1 MFDQI
6 TTLDKVFFAS
16 HLSIMLKAGLPLR
29 EGVATLREQ
38 TTSKKFK
45 KILGDIIKHLDN
57 GEPLGDSLAK
67 YPRVFSQLFTNI
79 IKAGEA
85 SGTLEPQPEA
95 GLPQVE
101 EQQEIVPEEKIV
113 PEEAVPEEEEE
124 LVEEKII
131 KVVVQAKISR
141 LNVRK
146 GPGISYPIIA
156 KVYPGEVYQLLQ
168 EQDEWYKINIDE
180 QTQGWVFARYVSK
193 QD

>member
-85 SGTLEPQPEA
+85 
-95 GLPQVE
+95 
-101 EQQEIVPEEKIV
+101 
-113 PEEAVPEEEEE
+113 
-124 LVEEKII
+124 
-131 KVVVQAKISR
+131 
-141 LNVRK
+141 
-146 GPGISYPIIA
+146 
-156 KVYPGEVYQLLQ
+156 
-168 EQDEWYKINIDE
+168 
-180 QTQGWVFARYVSK
+180 
-193 QD
+193 